1 MGPIGLMGPIKK
13 GGEKM
18 DPSLCLRMTEG
29 IVSEQGL
36 KHKGEI
42 PIPLTLY
49 LLVTFGSAWLIWL
62 PLLIAEYLRLSLPV
76 PSVVFITLGSFA
88 PSIAALFLTWRYSGG
103 TELRKLLGLALVWRV
118 SPIWYVLAIVGPA
131 MVMLLAM
138 GGHILLGGTA
148 PDYVPFGARWL
159 IVAVN
164 FVLVFLIGGP
174 LGEEFG
180 WRGVVLPALEAR
192 FSPPW
197 ESLILGIIWTVW
209 HLPLFFIAASA
220 QHSLPF
226 WLFALLTMPLCIL
239 ITLVY
244 HGSGDSLLLVML
256 FHAAVNTWS
265 GVLKISPEA
274 AGSTRPIALVMLLTW
289 VVALLVVVSRKR
301 FASKR
306 PLLRSNKFS

>member
-1 MGPIGLMGPIKK
+1 MQPANSRSTNSIFH
-13 GGEKM
+13 
-18 DPSLCLRMTEG
+18 
-29 IVSEQGL
+29 V
-36 KHKGEI
+36 
-42 PIPLTLY
+42 PLTVY
-49 LLVTFGSAWLIWL
+49 LLVTFGSAWLMWL
-62 PLLIAEYLRLSLPV
+62 PLLIDEYLRRSLSV

-88 PSIAALFLTWRYSGG
+88 PSIVALFLTWRYAGA
-103 TELRKLLGLALVWRV
+103 TELRQLLGRALVWRI
-118 SPIWYVLAIVGPA
+118 SPAWYVLAIVGPA

-138 GGHILLGGTA
+138 GGHITLGGRA

-159 IVAVN
+159 IVGVN

-197 ESLILGIIWTVW
+197 DSLILGIIWTVW
-209 HLPLFFIAASA
+209 HLPLFFISASA

-239 ITLVY
+239 ITWVY
-244 HGSGDSLLLVML
+244 HCSGDSLLLVML

-265 GVLKISPEA
+265 GALMISPEA
-274 AGSTRPIALVMLLTW
+274 AGSTRPLTLIMLLTW
-289 VVALLVVVSRKR
+289 VVALFVIVGRKR
-301 FASKR
+301 VISKR
-306 PLLRSNKFS
+306 PLI

>member
-1 MGPIGLMGPIKK
+1 MKWAVGKGKMDTSLLIGMTMGIVLEQGHEHK
-13 GGEKM
+13 GG
-18 DPSLCLRMTEG
+18 
-29 IVSEQGL
+29 
-36 KHKGEI
+36 I

-49 LLVTFGSAWLIWL
+49 LLVTFCCAWLIWS
-62 PLLIAEYLRLSLPV
+62 PLLIAEYLRLLLPV
-76 PSVVFITLGSFA
+76 PPVVYITLGSFA
-88 PSIAALFLTWRYSGG
+88 PSIAALLLTWRYSGG
-103 TELRKLLGLALVWRV
+103 TELRKLLGRALVWRV

-138 GGHILLGGTA
+138 VGHILLGGTA

-159 IVAVN
+159 IVVVN

-180 WRGVVLPALEAR
+180 WRGVVLLALEAR

-239 ITLVY
+239 ITWVY

-265 GVLKISPEA
+265 GALKISPEA

-289 VVALLVVVSRKR
+289 VVALLVVVGHKSYIQR
-301 FASKR
+301 
-306 PLLRSNKFS
+306 NQ